1 MDKNNIKLALMQQLM
16 LTESEELLL
25 EVQKLIDAHTQ
36 SFVLTEEHKAIL
48 DERRKR
54 HQSWESVSY
63 SWEQVM
69 DKIHSNK

>member
-1 MDKNNIKLALMQQLM
+1 MDKNDIKLALMQQLM

-25 EVQKLIDAHTQ
+25 EVKKLIDAHTQ
-36 SFVLTEEHKAIL
+36 SFVLTDAHKAIL

-54 HQSWESVSY
+54 HQSGESASY

-69 DKIHSNK
+69 DKIHAKK

>member
-1 MDKNNIKLALMQQLM
+1 MDKNNIKLDLMQQLM

-36 SFVLTEEHKAIL
+36 SFVLTDVHKNIL

-54 HQSWESVSY
+54 HQSGESASY
-63 SWEQVM
+63 SWEQVV
-69 DKIHSNK
+69 DRIHSGK